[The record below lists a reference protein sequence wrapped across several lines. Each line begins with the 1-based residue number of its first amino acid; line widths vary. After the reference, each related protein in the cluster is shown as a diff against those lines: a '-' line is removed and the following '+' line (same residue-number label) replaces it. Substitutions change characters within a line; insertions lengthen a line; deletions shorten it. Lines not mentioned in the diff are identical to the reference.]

1 MRWSLQ
7 RKLFVTIGAG
17 TATLALIMS
26 LLLNLTVVEEVQ
38 KHEDHA
44 LAQTQ
49 AAFEA
54 LQAHRRSL
62 LLERCRLVSELPYFK
77 AAVSVYDPALP
88 AAQQAEAL
96 ATVTDMARRILE
108 HIDVDLITLSTEDG
122 TPILAVGPAL
132 DHAYDP
138 APLTALARHA
148 MRHMTSDGFVAVGD
162 ELVYV
167 TAVQVEVG
175 NVRTGALCLGTSLD
189 TELANSLE
197 DMTGSA
203 IVLLGRQRVFSMSR
217 GVPLSAETELSH
229 RMATDRGAAHRE
241 LLKLDR
247 TRYRSLWIPF
257 EGPGKEPLG
266 SFVVLRSEDDAL
278 AFLDGV
284 HEGLVLIVALGI
296 ATALAF
302 SFLFARHITVPLR
315 KLLAF
320 TERLGAGDLG
330 AEVEIGT
337 RDELGQLG
345 DSFNRMVRSL
355 GESRRELE
363 SSNQILEERRVELEL
378 TNQDLRRSKEE
389 TEHVNRALE
398 EAHAQVIQ
406 AGKMAAF
413 GELGAGLAHDL
424 KQPLASIRG
433 FAQLMGRRLGNKD
446 PEVERHLKLIIESVD
461 HMNQIVATL
470 KDFARKSSVEFRD
483 VDVNQVLERTCLLFE
498 GQLRSRSVN
507 LEVHL
512 EKDLPLIRGE
522 PNQLQQV
529 FTNLL
534 ANARDALEPQGGIV
548 RVRSQSLGG
557 GDQVVISVTDN
568 GPGIAPEHLGKIFS
582 SFFTT
587 KPEGKGTGLG
597 LSITEGIVGDHGG
610 RIDVTS
616 RPNEATTFRIYLPA
630 RTAGPLSRAA

>member
-7 RKLFVTIGAG
+7 RKLFITIGAG

-26 LLLNLTVVEEVQ
+26 LLLDLTVVEEVQ
-38 KHEDHA
+38 KHEDRA

-88 AAQQAEAL
+88 AAQQSEAL
-96 ATVTDMARRILE
+96 STVTDMARRILE
-108 HIDVDLITLSTEDG
+108 RIDVDLITLSSENG

-203 IVLLGRQRVFSMSR
+203 IVLLGSQRMFAMSR
-217 GVPLSAETELSH
+217 GVPLAAETELSH
-229 RMATDRGAAHRE
+229 RIATARGSAHRE
-241 LLKLDR
+241 LLKLEG
-247 TRYRSLWIPF
+247 TRYRTLWLPF

-278 AFLDGV
+278 AFLAEV
-284 HEGLVLIVALGI
+284 REGLVLIVALGI

-315 KLLAF
+315 KLVAF
-320 TERLGAGDLG
+320 TERLGAGDLS
-330 AEVEIGT
+330 AEVAIGT
-337 RDELGQLG
+337 RDELGHLG

-363 SSNQILEERRVELEL
+363 SSNRTLEERRVELEL

-389 TEHVNRALE
+389 TERVNRALE

-483 VDVNQVLERTCLLFE
+483 VDVNRVLERTCLLFE
-498 GQLRSRSVN
+498 GQLRSKSVK

-512 EKDLPLIRGE
+512 EKDLPLVRGE

-534 ANARDALEPQGGIV
+534 ANARDALEPGGGTV

-597 LSITEGIVGDHGG
+597 LSITEGIVSDHGG

-616 RPNEATTFRIYLPA
+616 RPREATTFRIYLPS
-630 RTAGPLSRAA
+630 RTAGPLPRAA

>member
-7 RKLFVTIGAG
+7 RKLFITIGAG

-26 LLLNLTVVEEVQ
+26 LLLDLTVVEEVQ
-38 KHEDHA
+38 KHEDKA

-62 LLERCRLVSELPYFK
+62 LLERSRLVSELPYFK
-77 AAVSVYDPALP
+77 AAVSVYDPSLP

-96 ATVTDMARRILE
+96 STVSDMARRILE
-108 HIDVDLITLSTEDG
+108 HIDVDLITLSTENG

-138 APLTALARHA
+138 APLTALAKHA

-203 IVLLGRQRVFSMSR
+203 IVLLGRQRVFAMSR
-217 GVPLSAETELSH
+217 GVPLAAETELSH
-229 RMATDRGAAHRE
+229 RMSADRGTAHRE
-241 LLKLDR
+241 LIKLEG

-278 AFLDGV
+278 SFLAEIR
-284 HEGLVLIVALGI
+284 EGLVLIVALGI

-315 KLLAF
+315 KLVAF
-320 TERLGAGDLG
+320 TERLGSGDLS

-337 RDELGQLG
+337 QDELGLLG

-363 SSNQILEERRVELEL
+363 SSNQSLEERRLELEI
-378 TNQDLRRSKEE
+378 TNEDLRRSKEE
-389 TEHVNRALE
+389 TERVNRALE

-433 FAQLMGRRLGNKD
+433 FAQLMGRRLANKD
-446 PEVERHLKLIIESVD
+446 PEVDRHLKLIIESVD

-498 GQLRSRSVN
+498 GQLRSKSVK
-507 LEVHL
+507 LELHL
-512 EKDLPLIRGE
+512 EKDLPLVRGE

-534 ANARDALEPQGGIV
+534 ANARDALEPGGGTV

-557 GDQVVISVTDN
+557 GEQIVISVTDN
-568 GPGIAPEHLGKIFS
+568 GPGIQPEHLGKIFS

-597 LSITEGIVGDHGG
+597 LSITEGIVNDHGG

-616 RPNEATTFRIYLPA
+616 RPHEATTFRIHLPA
-630 RTAGPLSRAA
+630 RNAGPLSRAA